1 MVWVRLQWHPRNR
14 YSLIHSKQTVC
25 FIFCLLT
32 SLRIPAASGVV
43 TTPKP
48 PAMVDD
54 DPHQVIGVALLPL
67 RLWLITER
75 LYVQDFIKGHLCGDL
90 LPVVPTRPSVYW
102 RPCIVSILYQR
113 CINIVSTMHQHCTC
127 INIHDWQAPFSG

>member
-1 MVWVRLQWHPRNR
+1 MVWVWLQWHPRNIVW
-14 YSLIHSKQTVC
+14 YTVNKQF
-25 FIFCLLT
+25 FILLT
-32 SLRIPAASGVV
+32 SLRIPTASGVV

-90 LPVVPTRPSVYW
+90 LPVVPTRPSVYS

-113 CINIVSTMHQHCTC
+113 CINIVSTMYQHCTC